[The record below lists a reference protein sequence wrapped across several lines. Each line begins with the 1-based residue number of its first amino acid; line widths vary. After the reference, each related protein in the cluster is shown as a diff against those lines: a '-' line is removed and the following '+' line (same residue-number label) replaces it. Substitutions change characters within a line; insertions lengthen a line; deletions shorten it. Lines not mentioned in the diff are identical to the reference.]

1 MLRPASAS
9 AVVRSCRKRRYGPAY
24 TSVIYSHRDCCLP
37 HTKDAYTRS
46 GALQCTVP
54 CSLPSVA
61 RLRYASL
68 RRCSTAD
75 IFVYK
80 AVNAGRS
87 VCFCEPIAAMCLP
100 EWRPQARAILVESGG
115 GTSEVVAT
123 AARGLRLTPAQCEAP
138 LPQCFRELRRQVLLQ
153 KHCGNLEML
162 TLSILVARLLMT
174 SVYIRL
180 LKAAQSV

>member
-1 MLRPASAS
+1 LNHFRQAVFRMCASDDSMIGCQVYMLRPASAS

-68 RRCSTAD
+68 RHCSTTD
-75 IFVYK
+75 IFVYR
-80 AVNAGRS
+80 AVNQCRS
-87 VCFCEPIAAMCLP
+87 Q
-100 EWRPQARAILVESGG
+100 R
-115 GTSEVVAT
+115 
-123 AARGLRLTPAQCEAP
+123 
-138 LPQCFRELRRQVLLQ
+138 VLL
-153 KHCGNLEML
+153 
-162 TLSILVARLLMT
+162 
-174 SVYIRL
+174 
-180 LKAAQSV
+180 